1 MVHSVSGLIADLEL
15 TADFDI
21 IFVTKWYKVLK
32 DMMVLQNRH
41 NRVIELS
48 YWFPSVNHLGTS

>member
-1 MVHSVSGLIADLEL
+1 MVHSVSGLIADPEL
-15 TADFDI
+15 TTAFDI

-41 NRVIELS
+41 TYVIELS
-48 YWFPSVNHLGTS
+48 